1 MPKFQLLFGKVFYFC
16 FHQKKR
22 IMYTLLAQ
30 HLQKHIDISLEEA
43 QDFCQLFELKCFKK
57 KEFLL
62 TQGEIYKIE
71 AFVVSGLFKVFHTNN
86 EGNEQILYFAAED
99 WWLSDL
105 DSFFYQTPSRLSI
118 QALENSEVLLIFKE
132 KKQWAFDYIPY
143 TERLFR
149 IISQKGYTAMQRRM
163 IGLLSQ
169 TAKQRYWEFWE
180 QYPNI
185 AKRLSNIQ
193 MAGYLGVSQEFVS
206 KIRKVGST
214 NKR

>member
-1 MPKFQLLFGKVFYFC
+1 
-16 FHQKKR
+16 
-22 IMYTLLAQ
+22 MYSFLI
-30 HLQKHIDISLEEA
+30 HHIQKHIDISLEEA
-43 QDFCQLFELKCFKK
+43 HDFCQLFELKRIKK
-57 KEFLL
+57 KEYLL
-62 TQGEIYKIE
+62 SQGDICKIE
-71 AFVVSGLFKVFHTNN
+71 AFVVGGLFKVFHTNN

-118 QALENSEVLLIFKE
+118 QALENSEVLLISKE

-169 TAKQRYWEFWE
+169 TAEERYWEFWE
-180 QYPNI
+180 RYPNI

-193 MAGYLGVSQEFVS
+193 MSGYLGVSHEFVS
-206 KIRKVGST
+206 KIRRKNT
-214 NKR
+214 KK